1 MEMFVSVVGPIL
13 GLESMAPPGS
23 HHRNRQLPPL
33 KQKKKDL
40 RKSHLDNRSGNILPT
55 MATC

>member
-1 MEMFVSVVGPIL
+1 MFVSVVGPIL